1 MTVRE
6 KAHNAFTTM
15 LGAAGSC
22 PASDAPKVRMD
33 MYIMAECPLCSQV
46 FPQIRSM
53 IKCEVT
59 CGSGRYALDFH
70 LNMVGVL
77 QQTGW
82 SSLHGPN
89 EVTGDELYL
98 CAAKLYPDNY
108 KYLDMIQCMEQ
119 NTAAIPSNAPGC
131 AQQAGMDYSQISSCA
146 SSRGYNDL
154 VKSFTM
160 ANQAQVMQTPTITM
174 SNPSTGRS
182 ANVPP
187 GSTLDVTMSTMCDI
201 AGGGGGAAQYSVP
214 AQQPIAAPAAWPQYQ
229 QYQVPDVQNNQW
241 GSLQQAPAPQP
252 SVQLQSQPQYSSP
265 VSSGGG
271 GRSFKMPGDDIMK
284 DFGSF

>member
-1 MTVRE
+1 
-6 KAHNAFTTM
+6 
-15 LGAAGSC
+15 
-22 PASDAPKVRMD
+22 

-53 IKCEVT
+53 IQCSVT
-59 CGSGRYALDFH
+59 CGSGQVALDFH

-77 QQTGW
+77 QPTGW
-82 SSLHGPN
+82 TSLHGPN

-108 KYLDMIQCMEQ
+108 KYLDMIICMEQ

-131 AQQAGMDYSQISSCA
+131 AEQAGLDYSQISSCA

-154 VKSFTM
+154 IKSFTL
-160 ANQAQVMQTPTITM
+160 ANTAQVMQTPTIIM
-174 SNPSTGRS
+174 SKDGRS
-182 ANVPP
+182 ASVPP
-187 GSTLDVTMSTMCDI
+187 GSSLDVTMSTMCNI
-201 AGGGGGAAQYSVP
+201 ASGGGAAAFQGQYP
-214 AQQPIAAPAAWPQYQ
+214 APVVQPPALAP
-229 QYQVPDVQNNQW
+229 YQVPAPTWPQLQVPTTQDSAW

-271 GRSFKMPGDDIMK
+271 GSSFKMPGDDIMK
-284 DFGSF
+284 DFSGF

>member
-1 MTVRE
+1 MRKHHLFTMRGLVVLVLLLCVSGTFGALPMTVRE

-201 AGGGGGAAQYSVP
+201 AGGGG
-214 AQQPIAAPAAWPQYQ
+214 
-229 QYQVPDVQNNQW
+229 
-241 GSLQQAPAPQP
+241 SLQQAPAPQP